1 MFATQ
6 ELSFED
12 QVETVNL
19 HLSGIVDNFG
29 NNKIA
34 AQMNKK
40 PIVYVLRI
48 YQHLLQQP
56 LNKIKL
62 IT

>member
-1 MFATQ
+1 MFATR

-34 AQMNKK
+34 AQMYKK
-40 PIVYVLRI
+40 PIGY
-48 YQHLLQQP
+48 
-56 LNKIKL
+56 IKN
-62 IT
+62 IPASAAATIK